1 MKLLV
6 SILVASASA
15 QQGGARRRGKD
26 DQTAAVVDDGFGDYS
41 AGFGDYGNDGFGDYS
56 SYSFG
61 DYGDDSYGFNTGD
74 YGAYAAA
81 DYSVEDYAGVADYNF
96 DDTAGFEDYVAV
108 DVVEATEA
116 PAAAPAAPAEQVRD
130 FVADEASRPGAA
142 ASGPSATMT
151 CLTGEARASDDGT
164 FSAQNVG
171 MTVKSCIGSG
181 DAVEDTMD
189 YCMIELRWY
198 NNKPVTVTARCA
210 TASDC
215 DQALTNNF
223 QHPNGLATHHD
234 LCIPAET
241 RGHFGGRFNRESV
254 CTTCS
259 HISQTG
265 TNFGYSVET
274 TGAVNML
281 DKDGATMKDSTG
293 TEADLFKWNR
303 AKWVQSGFDA
313 NVHYAQQ
320 LAGK

>member
-15 QQGGARRRGKD
+15 QGARRRGKD
-26 DQTAAVVDDGFGDYS
+26 DSTAAAVDDGFGDYS

-61 DYGDDSYGFNTGD
+61 DYGDSSYGFDTADYGD
-74 YGAYAAA
+74 YAAG
-81 DYSVEDYAGVADYNF
+81 DYSVGDDYAGVADYNF

-116 PAAAPAAPAEQVRD
+116 PVAAPAATEEQVRD
-130 FVADEASRPGAA
+130 FVADEADRPGAA

-164 FSAQNVG
+164 FTSQNVG
-171 MTVKSCIGSG
+171 MTVKTCIGS
-181 DAVEDTMD
+181 DAAIEDTMD
-189 YCMIELRWY
+189 YCMVELRWY

-223 QHPNGLATHHD
+223 QHPMGLATHHD

-241 RGHFGGRFNRESV
+241 RGFFGGRFNRESV

-259 HISQTG
+259 HITQAG
-265 TNFGYSVET
+265 TNHGYSVET
-274 TGAVNML
+274 SGAVNML

-293 TEADLFKWNR
+293 TQADMFKWNR

-313 NVHYAQQ
+313 AVHYAQQ